1 MSIRMVIDSGIC
13 GFQTSIQAASE
24 DGQFVCLQVTSS
36 CEKVQGCGQ
45 AIMAQGAIDAYAEI
59 GSGADGVVL
68 RTARQHLTGCCAGC
82 VVPVGLF
89 KAVQVA
95 GGVALPRDVTI
106 QMAVA

>member
-1 MSIRMVIDSGIC
+1 MNIRVVIDSGIC
-13 GFQTSIQAASE
+13 GFQTSVQAESA
-24 DGQFVCLQVTSS
+24 DGQFVGLKVTSS

-45 AIMAQGAIDAYAEI
+45 AIMAHGAIDAYAEI
-59 GSGADGVVL
+59 GSGAEGVVL

-82 VVPVGLF
+82 VVPAGLF

-95 GGVALPRDVTI
+95 GGVALPRDIAI